1 VLNLQRWT
9 NSRRLKLSVSKSEVI
24 WFGTRQQLAISTFSS
39 GVTRIWCDGGGA
51 QNSPLSSCKGR
62 PISFHDDDDDDD
74 DDDDFIIV
82 ILPRRLW

>member
-1 VLNLQRWT
+1 M
-9 NSRRLKLSVSKSEVI
+9 RR
-24 WFGTRQQLAISTFSS
+24 
-39 GVTRIWCDGGGA
+39 GGA